1 MSFTVTTAKTIDHV
15 TVRASGIITTY
26 EEFLNL
32 FQEFIYASRE
42 YDCHAFLLD
51 VRDLNYIVGVHQLIA
66 FGERMAALGLPIRGM
81 RIASVC
87 TVMTLGQD
95 TLLEVVLRNR
105 SIRYRAFSEIKEAE
119 TWLYLD
125 EKGAEMDM
133 VPTPVS
139 QQTPMVHTA

>member
-1 MSFTVTTAKTIDHV
+1 MSFTVSTSRSIDHV

-26 EEFLNL
+26 DEFLNL

-42 YDCHAFLLD
+42 YDCHAFMLD
-51 VRDLNYIVGVHQLIA
+51 IRDLSYAIGVHQLIA

-87 TVMTLGQD
+87 TVMNLGQD

-105 SIRYRAFSEIKEAE
+105 SIRYRAFSEVAEAE

-125 EKGAEMDM
+125 EENRNMDV
-133 VPTPVS
+133 VPSAVS
-139 QQTPMVHTA
+139 SRPSMVHTA